1 MRGFLLAHRTRV
13 RLHFRTT
20 FSAMADALRMAGA
33 GHCLPGVYI
42 GAWTQSKY
50 RVANAVSSTGSPNR
64 KYTYVCLTICAKV
77 ECRNKTSNRKTISP
91 LYTHPCSR
99 SISYVTDN
107 TMALSRRP
115 LALTHFAF
123 VSRFCV
129 CLVAV
134 SLLLP
139 PSSPLLLK
147 AHLRMAFIKPKIYYK
162 STHVI
167 ASADC

>member
-50 RVANAVSSTGSPNR
+50 RVANAVSSSGLPNR
-64 KYTYVCLTICAKV
+64 KYTCVHLTIYAQV
-77 ECRNKTSNRKTISP
+77 ECKQMSKQDIESKTIFQ
-91 LYTHPCSR
+91 LYTHPWCR

-134 SLLLP
+134 SLLLAIRCR
-139 PSSPLLLK
+139 S
-147 AHLRMAFIKPKIYYK
+147 Y
-162 STHVI
+162 
-167 ASADC
+167 